1 MRQRSGQ
8 ILSPAK
14 VIQNFQMST
23 KNYTSKNAS
32 QSPLKFLQRNLSQII
47 LKDLAK
53 QDSSRKVNHGSITDR
68 VHSQQRSNSRD
79 KVKPQTKQV
88 KVPTETNLPFQQL
101 SKGINLILNQKLT
114 NKNKLILEKGSMTRR
129 NSAEDLLT
137 NSIQI
142 GGKSSS
148 IDKLPK
154 QEIQIYVHYSSE
166 LTQNFK
172 FCATVTTDKVLNALK
187 NKTGNYQVVG
197 FATLDENIGF
207 DYYLTIPFLPL
218 THMVGK
224 TIRLK
229 PIMGISPPKQLNLSC
244 FQFLHV
250 IGKGGFSTVILS
262 RSLIDGNFI
271 ALKLI
276 SKTFVVQNEKQDLVQ
291 NERDILIETTNKG
304 SLFTS
309 KIEFAFET
317 KNWIIFG
324 IEFCP
329 GGEMFSYMKKVQKM
343 TESQARFYITE
354 VCLALGFLHHQQI
367 IYRDLK
373 PENVLIDITG
383 HIQLADFGLAR
394 PNMQPEQNAYSFCG
408 SPEYMAPEMFHN
420 DGHNNMVDY
429 YCLGALLYEFVT
441 GLPPFYCE
449 DKNIIYTRLLNEQV
463 QFPKKLSPEVKDL
476 IKLLMI
482 KDPNKRL
489 GSKNGVDD
497 ILAHPWFQDID
508 IAKYIQKQIDPPYIP
523 DLTKLQFK
531 SPTTNDRILFEQLNR
546 EQKLI
551 NQFKPMFD
559 TAFFY
564 QLKRYQCYEFDKNSS
579 TQVTKDTIDSMVRKR
594 TKNSQN
600 SQQSLL
606 SQQSQSQLS
615 SVLCSNET
623 LRNTKSVTNLKFYQ
637 NLLTE
642 PSRK

>member
-8 ILSPAK
+8 ILSPAR

-23 KNYTSKNAS
+23 KNHTSKNAS

-47 LKDLAK
+47 LKDLVK
-53 QDSSRKVNHGSITDR
+53 QDSTRKVNHCSLTER

-79 KVKPQTKQV
+79 KPKPQVKSQ
-88 KVPTETNLPFQQL
+88 KVPTETNFPFQQI

-114 NKNKLILEKGSMTRR
+114 NKNKIILEKGSMTRR
-129 NSAEDLLT
+129 SSVEDLLT
-137 NSIQI
+137 SSIQI

-148 IDKLPK
+148 IDKMPK
-154 QEIQIYVHYSSE
+154 QEISVYIHYSSE
-166 LTQNFK
+166 VTQNHRFHPN
-172 FCATVTTDKVLNALK
+172 VTTDKILSVLK
-187 NKTGNYQVVG
+187 SKSGNYQVIG

-207 DYYLTIPFLPL
+207 DYYLTIPSLPMN
-218 THMVGK
+218 HMIGK

-229 PIMGISPPKQLNLSC
+229 PIIGISPPKQLNLSC

-250 IGKGGFSTVILS
+250 IGRGGFSTVILS
-262 RSLIDGNFI
+262 RSLIDGSFV

-276 SKTFVVQNEKQDLVQ
+276 SKSFVIQNEKQDLVQ
-291 NERDILIETTNKG
+291 NERDILIEITNKG

-309 KIEFAFET
+309 KIEFVFET

-324 IEFCP
+324 IDYCP
-329 GGEMFSYMKKVQKM
+329 GGEMFSYMKRVQQM
-343 TESQARFYITE
+343 TESQARFYIIE

-420 DGHNNMVDY
+420 DGHNYLVDY

-463 QFPKKLSPEVKDL
+463 TFPKKLSPEVKDL
-476 IKLLMI
+476 IRLLMI
-482 KDPNKRL
+482 KDPSKRL

-497 ILAHPWFQDID
+497 ILAHPWFQDVD
-508 IAKYIQKQIDPPYIP
+508 IAKYIQKKVDPPYIP
-523 DLTKLQFK
+523 DLTKLLFK
-531 SPTTNDRILFEQLNR
+531 QPTTNDRILFEQLNR

-551 NQFKPMFD
+551 TQFTPMFES
-559 TAFFY
+559 AFFY
-564 QLKRYQCYEFDKNSS
+564 QQKRYKVYEFDKNSS
-579 TQVTKDTIDSMVRKR
+579 TQVTKDTIDSLVRKR

-615 SVLCSNET
+615 SVICSNDT
-623 LRNTKSVTNLKFYQ
+623 LKNTKSVTNLKFYQ
-637 NLLTE
+637 SLLTE
-642 PSRK
+642 PSKK

>member
-8 ILSPAK
+8 IMSPAR

-23 KNYTSKNAS
+23 KNQTSKNAS
-32 QSPLKFLQRNLSQII
+32 QSPLKFIQRNLSQII
-47 LKDLAK
+47 LKDLVK
-53 QDSSRKVNHGSITDR
+53 QDSARKVNHGSLTER

-79 KVKPQTKQV
+79 KPKPQVKTS
-88 KVPTETNLPFQQL
+88 KVPTETNFPFQQI

-129 NSAEDLLT
+129 SSVEDLLT
-137 NSIQI
+137 SSIQA

-148 IDKLPK
+148 IDKMPK
-154 QEIQIYVHYSSE
+154 QEISVYVHYSSE
-166 LTQNFK
+166 VTQNHRFNPN
-172 FCATVTTDKVLNALK
+172 VTTDKMLSVLK
-187 NKTGNYQVVG
+187 SKSGSYQVIG
-197 FATLDENIGF
+197 FATLDENIGL
-207 DYYLTIPFLPL
+207 DYYLTIPSLPMI
-218 THMVGK
+218 HMIGK

-229 PIMGISPPKQLNLSC
+229 PIIGISPPKLLNLSC

-250 IGKGGFSTVILS
+250 IGRGGFSTVILS
-262 RSLIDGNFI
+262 RSLIDGNFV
-271 ALKLI
+271 ALKFI
-276 SKTFVVQNEKQDLVQ
+276 SKSFVIQNEKQDLVQ

-309 KIEFAFET
+309 KIQFVFET

-324 IEFCP
+324 IDYCP
-329 GGEMFSYMKKVQKM
+329 GGEIHK
-343 TESQARFYITE
+343 ARFYITE
-354 VCLALGFLHHQQI
+354 VCLALGFLHHQQM

-420 DGHNNMVDY
+420 DGHNYLVDY

-463 QFPKKLSPEVKDL
+463 TFPKKLSPEVKDL
-476 IKLLMI
+476 IRLLMI
-482 KDPNKRL
+482 KDPSKRL
-489 GSKNGVDD
+489 GSKNGIDD

-508 IAKYIQKQIDPPYIP
+508 ITKYIQKKIDPPYIP
-523 DLTKLQFK
+523 DITKLSFK
-531 SPTTNDRILFEQLNR
+531 QPTTNDRILFEQLNR

-551 NQFKPMFD
+551 TQFTPMFES
-559 TAFFY
+559 AFFY
-564 QLKRYQCYEFDKNSS
+564 QQKRYKVYEFDKNSS
-579 TQVTKDTIDSMVRKR
+579 TQVTKDTIDSLVRKR

-615 SVLCSNET
+615 SVICSNDT
-623 LRNTKSVTNLKFYQ
+623 LKNTKSVTNLKFYQ
-637 NLLTE
+637 SLLTE
-642 PSRK
+642 PSKK

>member
-8 ILSPAK
+8 ILSPAR
-14 VIQNFQMST
+14 VIQNFQMTT
-23 KNYTSKNAS
+23 KNHTSKNAS
-32 QSPLKFLQRNLSQII
+32 QSPLKFIQRNMSQII
-47 LKDLAK
+47 LKDLMK
-53 QDSSRKVNHGSITDR
+53 QDISRKVNHGSITER

-79 KVKPQTKQV
+79 KIKPQIKQV
-88 KVPTETNLPFQQL
+88 KVPTEINLPFQQI
-101 SKGINLILNQKLT
+101 SKGINLIQNQKLT

-129 NSAEDLLT
+129 NSVEDLLT

-154 QEIQIYVHYSSE
+154 QEILIYVHYSSE
-166 LTQNFK
+166 VTQNYK
-172 FCATVTTDKVLNALK
+172 FCANVTTDKVLNALK
-187 NKTGNYQVVG
+187 NKSGNYQVIG

-229 PIMGISPPKQLNLSC
+229 PIIGISPPQQLNLSC

-262 RSLIDGNFI
+262 RSLIDGSFI

-329 GGEMFSYMKKVQKM
+329 GGEMFSYMKRVQKM

-497 ILAHPWFQDID
+497 ILSHPWFQDVD
-508 IAKYIQKQIDPPYIP
+508 ISKYIQKQIDPPYFP

-551 NQFKPMFD
+551 NQFIPMFA
-559 TAFFY
+559 TSFFY
-564 QLKRYQCYEFDKNSS
+564 QQKRHQGYEFDKNSS
-579 TQVTKDTIDSMVRKR
+579 TQVTKDTIDSLVRKR

-615 SVLCSNET
+615 SLLCSNET
-623 LRNTKSVTNLKFYQ
+623 LKNNKSITNLKFYQ

-642 PSRK
+642 PSKK

>member
-8 ILSPAK
+8 ILSPAR

-23 KNYTSKNAS
+23 KNHTSKNAS
-32 QSPLKFLQRNLSQII
+32 QSPLKFIQRNLSQII
-47 LKDLAK
+47 LKDLVK
-53 QDSSRKVNHGSITDR
+53 QDSSRKANHGSLTER

-79 KVKPQTKQV
+79 KVKPQVKSS
-88 KVPTETNLPFQQL
+88 KVPTETNFQFQQI

-129 NSAEDLLT
+129 NSMEDLLT
-137 NSIQI
+137 SSIQV

-148 IDKLPK
+148 IDKIVK
-154 QEIQIYVHYSSE
+154 QEICVYVHYSSE
-166 LTQNFK
+166 VTQNHRFNPNI
-172 FCATVTTDKVLNALK
+172 TTDKMLNVLK
-187 NKTGNYQVVG
+187 NKCGSYQVIG

-207 DYYLTIPFLPL
+207 DYYLTIPSLSMN
-218 THMVGK
+218 HMIGK

-229 PIMGISPPKQLNLSC
+229 PIIGISPPKQLNLSC

-250 IGKGGFSTVILS
+250 IGRGGFSTVILS
-262 RSLIDGNFI
+262 RSLIDGSFV

-276 SKTFVVQNEKQDLVQ
+276 SKSFVIQNEKQDLVQ

-309 KIEFAFET
+309 KIEFVFET

-324 IEFCP
+324 IDYCP
-329 GGEMFSYMKKVQKM
+329 GGEMFSYMKRVQKM
-343 TESQARFYITE
+343 TEQQARFYITE

-373 PENVLIDITG
+373 PENVLVDITG

-420 DGHNNMVDY
+420 DGHNYLVDY

-449 DKNIIYTRLLNEQV
+449 DKNVIYTRLLNEQV
-463 QFPKKLSPEVKDL
+463 TFPKKLSPEVKDL
-476 IKLLMI
+476 IRLLMI
-482 KDPNKRL
+482 KDPSKRL

-508 IAKYIQKQIDPPYIP
+508 IAKYISKKIDPPYIP
-523 DLTKLQFK
+523 DLTKLTFK
-531 SPTTNDRILFEQLNR
+531 QPTTNDRILFEQLNR

-551 NQFKPMFD
+551 IQFTPMFQN
-559 TAFFY
+559 TFFY
-564 QLKRYQCYEFDKNSS
+564 QQNKQKHYEFDKNSS
-579 TQVTKDTIDSMVRKR
+579 TQITKDTIDSLVRKR
-594 TKNSQN
+594 SKNSQN

-615 SVLCSNET
+615 SVICSNDT
-623 LRNTKSVTNLKFYQ
+623 LKNTKSVTNLKNYQ
-637 NLLTE
+637 SLLTE
-642 PSRK
+642 PSKK